1 MEKRG
6 RLGHC
11 CELLRLSLFLLA
23 QGLNSRLWSTSG
35 HWCPFLGRRAIKC
48 QRSPTSCV
56 YAFMGCLA
64 RIARSLLTP
73 MKTKEVTSSPL
84 TTMETVSLIIFQ
96 EYDETGQAKRVKI
109 GLTSRSDQATQHS
122 PQKLNLAPTPSKVIG
137 QGCTIC
143 IRRQSSPN
151 KVAPSFDWKCTHL
164 LPSYEVSHDEPCSHR
179 KRQKSSCFHICQGAS
194 QHVQVID
201 GEISQRIRG
210 STGEWE
216 GLWLWSEA
224 TTIQRPDV

>member
-1 MEKRG
+1 MENRG
-6 RLGHC
+6 CLGHC

-48 QRSPTSCV
+48 QRSPTSFV

-109 GLTSRSDQATQHS
+109 RLTSRSDQATQHS
-122 PQKLNLAPTPSKVIG
+122 PQKLNLAPTPSKLIG

-151 KVAPSFDWKCTHL
+151 KVAPSIGNAHIYCHPMRVHMMNPVPTEKDKK
-164 LPSYEVSHDEPCSHR
+164 LPAFIFARVLVNMCRLSMEKSH
-179 KRQKSSCFHICQGAS
+179 KG
-194 QHVQVID
+194 
-201 GEISQRIRG
+201 
-210 STGEWE
+210 
-216 GLWLWSEA
+216 
-224 TTIQRPDV
+224 